1 LDELDLDECV
11 SCGAGLLAVSDICPQ
26 CGCSKNKSIKSDEP
40 EEKISDD
47 NELDEVEEKITDD
60 NELDELQEELDALK
74 KQNKENHAK
83 IKNKIFRPTSVRLL
97 ALLHVF
103 IGISMIVFGIIFGSA
118 VIFLVMSSGMGSLGD
133 IGGGMGNMMML
144 PGMGGI
150 DASMMSYLDTIIG
163 LNAIAGSPS
172 ASDIE
177 VMMDSAGILDIDLM
191 MEIIT
196 ETSVI
201 ALIEIA
207 LGVFLVM
214 MGRGLFKGQK
224 WARPVAIAFS
234 IFSIPLVVLFIEN
247 VDNLVLLGM
256 ASFDGMLL
264 YCMFKSN
271 VKKYF
276 NQPSIKKLNKKS
288 KIKNSKTAKKS

>member
-1 LDELDLDECV
+1 
-11 SCGAGLLAVSDICPQ
+11 
-26 CGCSKNKSIKSDEP
+26 
-40 EEKISDD
+40 
-47 NELDEVEEKITDD
+47 
-60 NELDELQEELDALK
+60 
-74 KQNKENHAK
+74 
-83 IKNKIFRPTSVRLL
+83 
-97 ALLHVF
+97 
-103 IGISMIVFGIIFGSA
+103 
-118 VIFLVMSSGMGSLGD
+118 MSSGMGSLGD

-256 ASFDGMLL
+256 AAFDGILL
-264 YCMFKSN
+264 WYMFKSN

>member
-1 LDELDLDECV
+1 MGELDLDECV

-26 CGCSKNKSIKSDEP
+26 CGWPKNKPIHHDDSEENLTNEIEINES
-40 EEKISDD
+40 EEKIKDD
-47 NELDEVEEKITDD
+47 IEDSIPTPEPIV
-60 NELDELQEELDALK
+60 
-74 KQNKENHAK
+74 
-83 IKNKIFRPTSVRLL
+83 IKNKISRPTSVRLL
-97 ALLHVF
+97 SLFHMF
-103 IGISMIVFGIIFGSA
+103 FGISMIVFGIIFGSA
-118 VIFLVMSSGMGSLGD
+118 VIFLVMSTGMGTLGD

-177 VMMDSAGILDIDLM
+177 VRMNSAGILDIDLM
-191 MEIIT
+191 MEIIA

-207 LGVFLVM
+207 LGVFVVM
-214 MGRGLFKGQK
+214 LGRGLFKGQK
-224 WARPVAIAFS
+224 WARPVAIGFS

-256 ASFDGMLL
+256 ASFDGILL

-276 NQPSIKKLNKKS
+276 NQLSMKKPNKKS
-288 KIKNSKTAKKS
+288 KIKNSRTVKKSQK